1 MSFRMQEDRGT
12 SLYSAADLVRAISQ
26 PNAPV
31 LLDSLPD
38 AVLCVDPAGVARL
51 VNRAAQTLLDPPI
64 DTAVFSL
71 RTYLE
76 RLGIDAGAVVKAVSL
91 GTRLNRVET
100 LADGR
105 SILISCR
112 PALGT
117 DGKLAF
123 SVLVLRNLDLIN
135 RQIES
140 AARSGFVS
148 VGESAA
154 AVDRGIVLN
163 PSSAALIEQ
172 AMRAVHLGIRV
183 LIVGESGAGK
193 TEIARQVHAM
203 TLGSNRPFIH
213 VNCAGI
219 PESLFESEM
228 FGYAAGSFTGA
239 LNRGKKGLIEA
250 ADKGTLFLD
259 EVGEIPL
266 HCQAKLLKFL
276 EDGVVQ
282 RVGATGGRRV
292 AIQLFSATN
301 RDLLDMSRSGAFRK
315 DLYYRLSS
323 LTLTVPALRE
333 TRDLIPD
340 LVRIFV
346 ARLNAR
352 RDRPFSLDAA
362 CMRRLIEYDY
372 PGNIREMQNII
383 EHLAVMC
390 DGLAGEEHLPASV
403 LSATSKAIA
412 APQRGGVNGTPL
424 PFSCLPESMPSPVLG
439 IPTIAD
445 PTSFLAVPSSGG
457 FPVASLKD
465 EVRRYEKYLVR
476 EAVRRAGSKRKAAE
490 LLSVDIATVVRK
502 TREADEVEDG

>member
-1 MSFRMQEDRGT
+1 MRRHSGKPVRVGDVRLRRRLVHRRTQPRQEGTDRG
-12 SLYSAADLVRAISQ
+12 
-26 PNAPV
+26 
-31 LLDSLPD
+31 
-38 AVLCVDPAGVARL
+38 
-51 VNRAAQTLLDPPI
+51 
-64 DTAVFSL
+64 
-71 RTYLE
+71 
-76 RLGIDAGAVVKAVSL
+76 
-91 GTRLNRVET
+91 
-100 LADGR
+100 
-105 SILISCR
+105 
-112 PALGT
+112 
-117 DGKLAF
+117 
-123 SVLVLRNLDLIN
+123 
-135 RQIES
+135 
-140 AARSGFVS
+140 
-148 VGESAA
+148 
-154 AVDRGIVLN
+154 
-163 PSSAALIEQ
+163 
-172 AMRAVHLGIRV
+172 
-183 LIVGESGAGK
+183 
-193 TEIARQVHAM
+193 
-203 TLGSNRPFIH
+203 
-213 VNCAGI
+213 
-219 PESLFESEM
+219 
-228 FGYAAGSFTGA
+228 
-239 LNRGKKGLIEA
+239 

-292 AIQLFSATN
+292 SIQLFSATN

-362 CMRRLIEYDY
+362 CLRRLIEYDY

-403 LSATSKAIA
+403 LSATSQAIA
-412 APQRGGVNGTPL
+412 APCRSPGNGTLL
-424 PFSCLPESMPSPVLG
+424 PFSCFPEPTPSPVLG

-445 PTSFLAVPSSGG
+445 PASFFAAPASGG